1 MRWRN
6 CNIIHPKFGNFV
18 LLGTVLLDAEVSAYK
33 TLQISE
39 GHTGAA
45 DLQMTADSPTWLRF
59 LRKRSQS
66 LVGAV

>member
-1 MRWRN
+1 MAQLQHNSSEVRQFRSAG
-6 CNIIHPKFGNFV
+6 I
-18 LLGTVLLDAEVSAYK
+18 VLLDAEVSAYK

-39 GHTGAA
+39 SHTGAA

-59 LRKRSQS
+59 LRQRSQS